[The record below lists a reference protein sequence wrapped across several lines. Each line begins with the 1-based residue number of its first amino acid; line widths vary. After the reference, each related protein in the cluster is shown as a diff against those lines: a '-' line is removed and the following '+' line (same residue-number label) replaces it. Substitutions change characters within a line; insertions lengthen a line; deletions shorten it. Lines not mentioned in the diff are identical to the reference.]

1 MSLSFIR
8 TLRFK
13 VRPES
18 YAWLNAAAIE
28 VNGVFNYCN
37 EISWA
42 TATRTDRKRKWLSG
56 YDLCNLTAGAS
67 PYFQRIGAD
76 TIQRICVEYAQRRVA
91 ARRLKLRWR
100 VSRGARRSLGWI
112 PFKAASLKRKGTA
125 LRFCGKTFR
134 LFERER
140 LDGVTWKQGCFA
152 QDAVGDWWL
161 CLPVA
166 VSVECTVAPKES
178 VGLDLGLKDA
188 AVTSDGER
196 LEAIRFYRDAQ
207 RRIGALQRRGHVR
220 QAKRV
225 HRRIRRRRQYACHQ
239 FSRKVINTYQKIVV
253 GDVSSLKLAK
263 TRMAKS
269 VLDSGWGMLK
279 RFLQYKGEC
288 AGRTVQVVNERNTSR
303 ACSNC
308 GALTGPKGLRQLA
321 VRTWECARCGES
333 HDRDV
338 NAARNILM
346 AGSRCGTSVRGNESS
361 SAEHPPSQ
369 TPRLREAGSDARRA
383 AA

>member
-1 MSLSFIR
+1 MSAPFTR

-18 YAWLNAAAIE
+18 YAWLNAAAVE

-37 EISWA
+37 QISFA
-42 TATRTDRKRKWLSG
+42 TATRTDRKRKGLSG
-56 YDLCNLTAGAS
+56 YDLCTLTAGATE
-67 PYFQRIGAD
+67 YFERISSA
-76 TIQRICVEYAQRRVA
+76 TIQRICVDYAQKRVA

-100 VSRGARRSLGWI
+100 VSRGARRSLGWL
-112 PFKAASLKRKGTA
+112 PFKAASLKRKGSA

-134 LFERER
+134 VFER
-140 LDGVTWKQGCFA
+140 
-152 QDAVGDWWL
+152 
-161 CLPVA
+161 
-166 VSVECTVAPKES
+166 
-178 VGLDLGLKDA
+178 
-188 AVTSDGER
+188 ER

-207 RRIGALQRRGHVR
+207 HRIGALQRCGHVR
-220 QAKRV
+220 QAKRM
-225 HRRIRRRRQYACHQ
+225 HRRVRRRRQEACHR
-239 FSRKVINTYQKIVV
+239 FSRKLINMYQNIIV

-288 AGRTVQVVNERNTSR
+288 AGRTVQIVNERNTSR
-303 ACSNC
+303 GCSSC
-308 GALTGPKGLRQLA
+308 GALSGPSGLRQLA
-321 VRTWECARCGES
+321 VRRWECAHCGEC

-338 NAARNILM
+338 NAARNILI
-346 AGSRCGTSVRGNESS
+346 AGSRCGTSVCGNESS
-361 SAEHPPSQ
+361 PVEPPPSQ
-369 TPRLREAGSDARRA
+369 TSPLCEAGSDAQRA

>member
-1 MSLSFIR
+1 MSVQFTR

-18 YAWLNAAAIE
+18 HSWLNAAAVE

-37 EISWA
+37 EISFA

-56 YDLCNLTAGAS
+56 YDLCNLTAGATE
-67 PYFQRIGAD
+67 YFQHIGAD
-76 TIQRICVEYAQRRVA
+76 TIQRICMQYAQKRVA

-112 PFKAASLKRKGTA
+112 PFKAESLKRKGPA

-134 LFERER
+134 VFERER
-140 LDGVTWKQGCFA
+140 LEGVSWKQGCFA

-161 CLPVA
+161 CLPVE
-166 VSVECTVAPKES
+166 VSIEQTAAPKDA
-178 VGLDLGLKDA
+178 VGVDLGIKDV

-196 LEAIRFYRDAQ
+196 LEALRFYRDAQ
-207 RRIGALQRRGHVR
+207 HRISSLQRRGHMR
-220 QAKRV
+220 QAKRL
-225 HRRIRRRRQYACHQ
+225 HRRVRCRRQDACHQ
-239 FSRKVINTYQKIVV
+239 FSHRMVNTYQKIVV

-269 VLDSGWGMLK
+269 VLDSGWGLLK
-279 RFLQYKGEC
+279 RFLLYKGEC

-303 ACSNC
+303 SCSSC
-308 GALTGPKGLRQLA
+308 GALSGPGGLRQLA
-321 VRTWECARCGES
+321 VRRWECAHCGES

-338 NAARNILM
+338 NAARNILRV
-346 AGSRCGTSVRGNESS
+346 GSRYGTSVRGNESS
-361 SAEHPPSQ
+361 PAERPPSR
-369 TPRLREAGSDARRA
+369 TECLREVRSDAQRA